1 MHGTHLC
8 FSLTEMSHFI
18 GLNIARD
25 CHIQLYFHVRLVGFT
40 SFFGNMADTSF
51 TYLAFHIMKCIN
63 HVSYEFLF
71 KLDVLLFKI
80 TFKLQ
85 LLPFE

>member
-8 FSLTEMSHFI
+8 FSLAEMSHII

-40 SFFGNMADTSF
+40 CLFGNMADISF
-51 TYLAFHIMKCIN
+51 TYIAFHIMKCIN

-71 KLDVLLFKI
+71 KLDVLLFNI